1 MQTFLT
7 EENRDGLEGITSCF
21 VKAAKLFG
29 LEVSL
34 KKTEVVHQ
42 PAPQE
47 ENHVLH
53 ITVGEPE
60 LKTIHQFIY
69 LGCTIS
75 SDAKTNKVVDNRL
88 TKANSAFGR
97 LYKSLEQQASEERH
111 KDKECSPE
119 VVDPPPNL
127 KWDDPFYDIA
137 RRQIVE
143 VAGDDN
149 YGRKVIVFSA
159 CRMPPSHQLDHTKLL
174 QYLKHTLDKY
184 VESDYSVVYFHY
196 GLTSQNKPSFTWLIE
211 AYKEFDRKYKK
222 NIKALYIVHPTR
234 FIKALLI
241 VFKPIIS
248 MKFGRKILYMN
259 HLGELEQFLK
269 CERMVIPACVKKFD
283 DTIRAAQKP
292 LPPVQTKQLPHQ
304 QFGINLSVLRSKDP
318 EKRTIP
324 LVMEQTIAYIKM
336 HGLNKEGIFRRSAN
350 VCLVKE
356 VLDKYNNEVPV
367 TKQAETMARMIQTLP
382 EDNYILLQY
391 LLSFLLLVADNSE
404 LNKMTLSNLALVFG
418 PTLMWAENAAISL
431 SAINPINHFAQL
443 LLEKYNE
450 IFSATCDKTLLP

>member
-1 MQTFLT
+1 MATVDLLVDLQDDLVTDDAPKTLGKLKLSPLD
-7 EENRDGLEGITSCF
+7 EKPWPSENNDDGEG
-21 VKAAKLFG
+21 
-29 LEVSL
+29 L
-34 KKTEVVHQ
+34 K
-42 PAPQE
+42 
-47 ENHVLH
+47 
-53 ITVGEPE
+53 
-60 LKTIHQFIY
+60 
-69 LGCTIS
+69 S
-75 SDAKTNKVVDNRL
+75 
-88 TKANSAFGR
+88 
-97 LYKSLEQQASEERH
+97 
-111 KDKECSPE
+111 DKECSPE

-356 VLDKYNNEVPV
+356 VLDKYNNGVPVDFAVYDDVHLTAVMLKTFLRELPEPLLTYGLYDQIVSFGKVPV